1 MLYFSVVES
10 TPGSL
15 TLPYLFYK
23 GVIGLDLK
31 HPRSPMRD
39 HQNLNNKNMQQL
51 GVAFENLSSR
61 YCFKIYSHSMLDSMH

>member
-15 TLPYLFYK
+15 TLPYLLYR

-31 HPRSPMRD
+31 HPPIRD
-39 HQNLNNKNMQQL
+39 HQSLNNKNMHQL
-51 GVAFENLSSR
+51 GVVFENLSSR
-61 YCFKIYSHSMLDSMH
+61 YCFKIYSHSMLDSMHY